1 MSLLTYTVYTLQ
13 SVPRSR
19 IQAQIQTS
27 GLAKFLFLTAYNP
40 RMCLCFYS
48 GASLWRE
55 FGAKEL

>member
-13 SVPRSR
+13 SMPRSQ

-27 GLAKFLFLTAYNP
+27 GLAKYLFFTAYNP
-40 RMCLCFYS
+40 CKWLCFYS
-48 GASLWRE
+48 GASVWRE